1 MTVQG
6 APSKPA
12 WRGLALV
19 TLTCAAALLLVFRR
33 VIASGFDLGFSD
45 RADGI
50 IEISILEHWR
60 NVLAGASTWNV
71 TNYFY
76 PYPATLGYNDGYFL
90 YGLVYA
96 FWRLFADP
104 FLADTLNLATFKTIG
119 FFAAYLLVARSLRWG
134 RGAGLLVAFLFTN
147 ANGLMVQAGHAQLQS
162 IALLPVAMLLAVA
175 IPRAEREGRR
185 MAACAAAASL
195 ALLLAAWLFTAFY
208 MAWFTIFFGAL
219 FAVCWAVAS
228 GRWRP
233 MALLRVIV
241 RHHLVIEVG
250 GIVFA
255 IAVIPFLTVYLPKA
269 RETGGQAY
277 QAALHYLIRPL
288 DPINVGTS
296 NYVWGWLIRSLG
308 AGMTDGEHNTGL
320 PLLLFALGVAAVWQA
335 IVRRRAIGGA
345 PVDPAFRAFAAAI
358 LLCWLLAI
366 RIGPW
371 SAWALVYE
379 LVPGAKGMRV
389 VLRFQ
394 LFLILP
400 VLLLVVGAWR
410 GLARDWM
417 RRRPFLLAGLVALLI
432 AEQFGNDVPV
442 AVSRSLDGAALW
454 SIPAPP
460 KDCASFYVVTARR
473 GEPPYIDAEHEALYP
488 HNVDAMLLAEQW
500 RLPTVNGF
508 STFQPPDWDF
518 ADPRAASYDE
528 RVARYAVRHGL
539 TKICRLN
546 MASQNIWT
554 YLR

>member
-1 MTVQG
+1 MSVEG
-6 APSKPA
+6 APSKPV
-12 WRGLALV
+12 WRGLVLVALTYV
-19 TLTCAAALLLVFRR
+19 VAVSLFFRK
-33 VIASGFDLGFSD
+33 VIASGFDRGFSD

-71 TNYFY
+71 TNYFH

-96 FWRLFADP
+96 FWRLLADP
-104 FLADTLNLATFKTIG
+104 FLADTLNIATFKTIG

-162 IALLPVAMLLAVA
+162 IALLPVALLLAVA

-185 MAACAAAASL
+185 MAACAAAAGL

-208 MAWFTIFFGAL
+208 MAWFTIFFGAV
-219 FAVCWAVAS
+219 FAVCWAVTG

-233 MALLRVIV
+233 IALLRVIV
-241 RHHLVIEVG
+241 RHHLVLEVG

-269 RETGGQAY
+269 RETGGQMY
-277 QAALHYLIRPL
+277 QAVLHYLVRPL

-308 AGMTDGEHNTGL
+308 DAMTEGEHNTGL
-320 PLLLFALGVAAVWQA
+320 PLLLFTLGVAALWQA
-335 IVRRRAIGGA
+335 IVRRRALGGA

-358 LLCWLLAI
+358 LLCWLLTI
-366 RIGPW
+366 RIGSV
-371 SAWALVYE
+371 SAWSLVYD

-410 GLARDWM
+410 RRAMDWSK
-417 RRRPFLLAGLVALLI
+417 RRPIMLAGALALLI
-432 AEQFGNDVPV
+432 AEQFGSDVPV
-442 AVSRSLDGAALW
+442 QVSRSLDGAALW

-460 KDCASFYVVTARR
+460 KDCASFFVVTARR
-473 GEPPYIDAEHEALYP
+473 NEPPYINAEHIALYP
-488 HNVDAMLLAEQW
+488 HNVDAMLLAEHW
-500 RLPTVNGF
+500 RLPTINGF
-508 STFQPPDWDF
+508 STFNPPDWNF
-518 ADPRAASYDE
+518 ADPAALDYDS
-528 RVARYAVRHGL
+528 RIAVYAVRHGL
-539 TKICRLN
+539 TKICRLDVR
-546 MASQNIWT
+546 AQQVWSL
-554 YLR
+554 LR

>member
-1 MTVQG
+1 MTGQG
-6 APSKPA
+6 PFSKSA
-12 WRGLALV
+12 WNGGVIVALTYV
-19 TLTCAAALLLVFRR
+19 VALSLFFRR

-50 IEISILEHWR
+50 IEVSILEHWR

-71 TNYFY
+71 TNYFH

-119 FFAAYLLVARSLRWG
+119 FFAAYALVARSLRWG

-175 IPRAEREGRR
+175 IARAEREGRR
-185 MAACAAAASL
+185 TAACFAAAGL
-195 ALLLAAWLFTAFY
+195 AVLLAAWLFTAFY
-208 MAWFTIFFGAL
+208 MAWFTIFFGAVFVL
-219 FAVCWAVAS
+219 CWAVLS

-233 MALLRVIV
+233 MALLRVVV
-241 RHHLVIEVG
+241 RHHRVLEVG

-255 IAVIPFLTVYLPKA
+255 VAVIPFLTVYLPKA

-277 QAALHYLIRPL
+277 SAVLHYLVRPL

-308 AGMTDGEHNTGL
+308 DAMTEGEHNTGI
-320 PLLLFALGVAAVWQA
+320 PLLLFALGAGALWQA
-335 IVRRRAIGGA
+335 IVRGRAVGRE
-345 PVDPAFRAFAAAI
+345 PVDPVFRSFAAAI
-358 LLCWLLAI
+358 LLCWLLTI
-366 RIGPW
+366 RIGSV

-410 GLARDWM
+410 TRARDWAA
-417 RRRPFLLAGLVALLI
+417 RRPVLLTGALALLV

-442 AVSRSLDGAALW
+442 AVSRSLDGAVLW

-460 KDCASFYVVTARR
+460 KDCASFYVVAARR
-473 GEPPYIDAEHEALYP
+473 DAPPYIDAEHEALYP
-488 HNVDAMLLAEQW
+488 HNVDAMLLAEHW
-500 RLPTVNGF
+500 RLPTINGF
-508 STFQPPDWDF
+508 STFKPLDWDF
-518 ADPRAASYDE
+518 ADPAAANYDS
-528 RVARYAVRHGL
+528 RVATFAVRHSL
-539 TKICRLN
+539 NKVCRLDVR
-546 MASQNIWT
+546 APQIWS

>member
-1 MTVQG
+1 M
-6 APSKPA
+6 

-19 TLTCAAALLLVFRR
+19 TLAWATALLLFFRR

-60 NVLAGASTWNV
+60 NVLSGASSWNV

-90 YGLVYA
+90 YGLSYA

-119 FFAAYLLVARSLRWG
+119 FVAAYLLVARSLRWG

-162 IALLPVAMLLAVA
+162 ITLLPVAMLLAVA

-185 MAACAAAASL
+185 MAACLAAAGL

-208 MAWFTIFFGAL
+208 MAWFTIFFGAVFVL
-219 FAVCWAVAS
+219 CWAVAS
-228 GRWRP
+228 GWWRP
-233 MALLRVIV
+233 VALLRIIV
-241 RHHLVIEVG
+241 RHHLVLEVG

-288 DPINVGTS
+288 DPINVGTA
-296 NYVWGWLIRSLG
+296 NYLWGWLIRSLG
-308 AGMTDGEHNTGL
+308 PGMTDGEHNTGL
-320 PLLLFALGVAAVWQA
+320 PLLLFTLAVVALWQA
-335 IVRRRAIGGA
+335 IVRRRTVSGA

-371 SAWALVYE
+371 SGWALVYE
-379 LVPGAKGMRV
+379 LVPGAKGLRV
-389 VLRFQ
+389 VLRLQ

-410 GLARDWM
+410 GLAGECLRK
-417 RRRPFLLAGLVALLI
+417 RPILLAGLVALLV

-442 AVSRSLDGAALW
+442 AVSRSADGAAL
-454 SIPAPP
+454 SAVPAPP

-473 GEPPYIDAEHEALYP
+473 NEPPYIDLEHTALYP
-488 HNVDAMLLAEQW
+488 HNVDAMLLAELW
-500 RLPTVNGF
+500 HLPTVNGF

-518 ADPRAASYDE
+518 AEPHAPTYDT
-528 RVARYAVRHGL
+528 RIARYAVRHAL
-539 TKICRLN
+539 MKVCRLDIER
-546 MASQNIWT
+546 QPIWT